1 MVLTAKRRIKE
12 LARRWILLLTCEGY
26 VDRTHLR
33 PELLLEAKVSGYF
46 CRKKSESSLSSQI
59 IVGNFRMNPDNA
71 VSIDEV
77 LVFDKVDTRR
87 FSNFG
92 RFYAQQPKKHEIR
105 DIQLSKRI
113 GLLPICGMNK
123 KPRFCGAFYESKA
136 RIIVPTGYATCAA
149 KAPPRP
155 TGADRPR

>member
-59 IVGNFRMNPDNA
+59 FVGNFRMNPDNA

-77 LVFDKVDTRR
+77 LVFDKVDARR

-92 RFYAQQPKKHEIR
+92 RFYANEAKKHEIR
-105 DIQLSKRI
+105 DIQLSKQI
-113 GLLPICGMNK
+113 ELLLICGATK
-123 KPRFCGAFYESKA
+123 KPRFCGNAVHLRGAALRS
-136 RIIVPTGYATCAA
+136 TGKRVFEIFTVLG
-149 KAPPRP
+149 RD
-155 TGADRPR
+155 GLGRL